1 MWLAG
6 NMRQP
11 LIVMADNCVS
21 ASDEEWHKVQC
32 NVSCHYHEYQPSDHV
47 KTYLANADMSRDP
60 GQADP
65 PTASS
70 DEDLLRQSDD
80 EAASEHSA
88 SLSLASSSP
97 PPASDQDLLQENE
110 DDSLRNDSDAA
121 SSRSPSKHHD
131 VHCFFMRETTI
142 Q

>member
-1 MWLAG
+1 
-6 NMRQP
+6 
-11 LIVMADNCVS
+11 
-21 ASDEEWHKVQC
+21 
-32 NVSCHYHEYQPSDHV
+32 
-47 KTYLANADMSRDP
+47 MSRDP

-131 VHCFFMRETTI
+131 VHCFFAGNHYSVTHSRFKLRSGSVIRRRGESRRRSWWPCGVEPGSKHGTLDFSAGPAA
-142 Q
+142 